1 MSTDIL
7 NAWNQVALLPVGGL
21 TEIGFAQD
29 ERYLLV
35 LSWQGRRVVD
45 TTTGQKV
52 ARDPEAPCDGL
63 PWLNGQS
70 KSINGIGP
78 IEGEAVHC
86 VGLWGGTLPVS
97 SGRFTVGANR
107 RAEGEDVTLADNV
120 AHTSQVLQSAITEI
134 RAMGFSP
141 SGDLLVVAT
150 SSDVQILRRAATA
163 RCRQTTLARCC

>member
-1 MSTDIL
+1 MTANIM
-7 NAWNQVALLPVGGL
+7 NMWKQVAWPPVGGL
-21 TEIGFAQD
+21 TEVGFAQD

-52 ARDPEAPCDGL
+52 ARDPEPPSDGL

-70 KSINGIGP
+70 KSITGIGP
-78 IEGEAVHC
+78 IEGEAVRC
-86 VGLWGGTLPVS
+86 VGLWGGTFPVS
-97 SGRFTVGANR
+97 SGRFTVSAIH
-107 RAEGEDVTLADNV
+107 RAEGEDVTLADDV

-141 SGDLLVVAT
+141 SGELLVIAT
-150 SSDVQILRRAATA
+150 SSDLQMLRRAT
-163 RCRQTTLARCC
+163 